1 MQAVEK
7 EFARIMPSDM
17 GYSYSGMSFQEKK
30 AEQGISLGA
39 IFALSG
45 AFAFLLLASLY
56 ESWSLPVSIA
66 LSVPIAILG
75 AFATLWVAGQELD
88 LYAEIGLIMLI
99 GLAAKN
105 AILVVEFAQDRL
117 AEGMPLLQATLAGAA
132 ARLRPILMTSLAFIL
147 GCIPLALA
155 TGPGAAA
162 RQSVGITVIGGM
174 CVATFVG
181 IFFIPFCY
189 YCVARRRR

>member
-75 AFATLWVAGQELD
+75 
-88 LYAEIGLIMLI
+88 
-99 GLAAKN
+99 
-105 AILVVEFAQDRL
+105 
-117 AEGMPLLQATLAGAA
+117 PLLRCG
-132 ARLRPILMTSLAFIL
+132 
-147 GCIPLALA
+147 
-155 TGPGAAA
+155 
-162 RQSVGITVIGGM
+162 
-174 CVATFVG
+174 
-181 IFFIPFCY
+181 
-189 YCVARRRR
+189 

>member
-1 MQAVEK
+1 MQALEEV
-7 EFARIMPSDM
+7 FAETMPSDM
-17 GYSYSGMSFQEKK
+17 GYSYSGMSYQVQK
-30 AEQGISLGA
+30 ASEGVSLAG
-39 IFALSG
+39 IFAVSG

-56 ESWSLPVSIA
+56 ESWALPVSIV
-66 LSVPIAILG
+66 LSVPVAIAG
-75 AFATLWVAGQELD
+75 ALCTLWVVGLQLD

-155 TGPGAAA
+155 SGPGAAA
-162 RQSVGITVIGGM
+162 RQSVGVTVIGGM
-174 CVATFVG
+174 LVATLVAV
-181 IFFIPFCY
+181 FFIPFSY
-189 YCVARRRR
+189 YVVARRR